1 MSARK
6 PWKVHTQQWMDDSW
20 GFWILAPNNATV
32 AKSCHKYT
40 TEKGAVQGA
49 VNLLAAWRTNGI
61 EVVER

>member
-1 MSARK
+1 MTVKR
-6 PWKVHTQQWMDDSW
+6 PWKVHTQQWVNDRW

-32 AKSCHKYT
+32 AKSCHEYT
-40 TEKGAVQGA
+40 TERGAIQSA